1 VFNPDRRTITGDA
14 GSWRGSMIKKSCGPD
29 ALHALGAPGLTAA
42 DLMSPT
48 RLYGRKQGNG
58 GTRNAGVIHAATWS
72 RPGHWTALFAAPRF
86 CIHAPADPSAEVE
99 ADKIGPRITSC

>member
-1 VFNPDRRTITGDA
+1 MFNPDRRTITGDA
-14 GSWRGSMIKKSCGPD
+14 GSWRGSMIKKSWPRRPPCSG
-29 ALHALGAPGLTAA
+29 GAGLTAA

-58 GTRNAGVIHAATWS
+58 GTRNAGVVHAATWS